1 MPEATRR
8 TASRRFESLDHWRGV
23 ACLLVV
29 VYHSTIIYLST
40 TSLASPAPGWV
51 GGLLEITHHFNVG
64 VALFFV
70 ISGYCIAAAADGAR
84 RRNSGVGQY
93 FVPRFR
99 RIYPTFWILWG
110 LSIATFFILDYR
122 WAAPPL

>member
-84 RRNSGVGQY
+84 RRESGVRPY
-93 FVPRFR
+93 FLRRFR
-99 RIYPTFWILWG
+99 RIH
-110 LSIATFFILDYR
+110 
-122 WAAPPL
+122 PPSWCMVVVSSA